1 MKFLMDVTPKK
12 FEKLKGNSL
21 VLGQL
26 ITPLTMHSNAGS
38 QFAIDN
44 GAFSKFDREGFR
56 KLLER
61 EAPNRDR
68 CLFVTV
74 PDIVAN
80 SRRTLEIWRYRNQF
94 VLDWP
99 LALVAQDGLEDMEIP
114 WHEFGTIFI
123 GGGDPWKDSSSSIDI
138 VKTAKTL
145 GKHVH
150 VGRVNQI
157 KRFRRFDAAGADTC
171 DGSGVAIYDYKL
183 TAIENALVRD
193 TEPTLWDNDFTSDPQ
208 SSSSIERQPPL

>member
-1 MKFLMDVTPKK
+1 MQFLIDASPTK
-12 FEKLKGNSL
+12 FEKIKESDL

-26 ITPLTMHSNAGS
+26 LTPLTRYSNAGS
-38 QFAIDN
+38 MFAIDN
-44 GAFSKFDREGFR
+44 GAFSRFDREGFR

-61 EAPNRDR
+61 ETANKQR

-80 SRRTLEIWRYRNQF
+80 ARRTMEIWRFRHQF
-94 VLDWP
+94 VRNWP
-99 LALVAQDGLEDMEIP
+99 LALVAQDGMEDMEIP
-114 WHEFGTIFI
+114 WHQFNAIFI
-123 GGGDPWKDSSSSIDI
+123 GGGDPWKDSTASIDI

-157 KRFRRFDAAGADTC
+157 KRFKRFHDAGADTC
-171 DGSGVAIYDYKL
+171 DGSGVAIYEYKL
-183 TAIENALVRD
+183 ADIENALARESAPTFWDESQD
-193 TEPTLWDNDFTSDPQ
+193 TEPSPV
-208 SSSSIERQPPL
+208 S